1 VVLGIGAPANWIVVD
16 IFRIDDGVLLKHW
29 DVIQD
34 EALREQENANNLI
47 RDLTLEFNTQRPG
60 NITKELLDLAG
71 GQAESA

>member
-1 VVLGIGAPANWIVVD
+1 VVD
-16 IFRIDDGVLLKHW
+16 IFRIDDGVLLEHW

-47 RDLTLEFNTQRPG
+47 RDLTLEFNKQSQG